1 MRTKPNR
8 SPRKAGAAGALLR
21 AMLLVGPLAAAI
33 AFGIA
38 PRTGE
43 RLVAANGAEGIDTMT
58 TGSVSPSRFTFALG
72 SAPAGGC
79 QRLADGLAGGSCR

>member
-1 MRTKPNR
+1 MRSKANR
-8 SPRKAGAAGALLR
+8 SPRRAGTAGALLR
-21 AMLLVGPLAAAI
+21 ATLLVGPLAAAI

-38 PRTGE
+38 PRAGE

-72 SAPAGGC
+72 ASPVGGC
-79 QRLADGLAGGSCR
+79 QRPADGPLGGICR